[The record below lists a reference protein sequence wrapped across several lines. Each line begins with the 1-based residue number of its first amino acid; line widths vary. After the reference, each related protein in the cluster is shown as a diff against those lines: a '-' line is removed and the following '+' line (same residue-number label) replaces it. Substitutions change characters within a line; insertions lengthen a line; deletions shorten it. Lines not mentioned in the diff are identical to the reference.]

1 MIRVALRLGLL
12 ATLLGTVAC
21 DAPLPREAPGLVE
34 TRDALR
40 PLQETLPPPG
50 PSDWLAQHEEPGQ
63 TLEEYLR
70 SKPIRAD
77 ERRRVLYLIR
87 IGKITEAQATLL
99 DAAAE
104 GLGLAYGLPVRWLDP
119 FLALE
124 EFPGHA
130 RRERGV
136 GGQQLHSTYLLDEFL
151 VPRLPDDAAVLLALT
166 AIDLWPGRGW
176 NFVFGQASLGRRVG
190 VWSIARYGDPSES
203 EASWRLALD
212 RTLKTAWHETGHMF
226 SIVHCTAH
234 DCVMNGSNH
243 LAESDARAPWFCAE
257 CLPKVR
263 FATGVDLIERA
274 REVAEFSE
282 RHGLERLARHS
293 KAVMERLAER

>member
-1 MIRVALRLGLL
+1 MTRAALPLGLL
-12 ATLLGTVAC
+12 VALLSVAAC
-21 DAPLPREAPGLVE
+21 DAPLPRETEGLVE
-34 TRDALR
+34 ARNALL
-40 PLQETLPPPG
+40 PIQETLPPPG
-50 PSDWLAQHEEPGQ
+50 PSDWLAQHDEAGQ

-77 ERRRVLYLIR
+77 GQRRVLYLIR
-87 IGKITEAQATLL
+87 IGEITEAQAAVL

-104 GLGLAYGLPVRWLDP
+104 GLGLAYGLSVRWLDP
-119 FLALE
+119 FLALD
-124 EFPGHA
+124 EFPSHA
-130 RRERGV
+130 RREGGV
-136 GGQQLHSTYLLDEFL
+136 GGQQLKSTYLLDEFL
-151 VPRLPDDAAVLLALT
+151 GPRLPDDAAVLLALT

-190 VWSIARYGDPSES
+190 VWSIARYGDPAES
-203 EASWRLALD
+203 EAAWRLCLD

-263 FATGVDLIERA
+263 FATGVDLVERA
-274 REVAEFSE
+274 RGVATFAE

-293 KAVMERLAER
+293 KNVGARLSGR